1 MADHDLSGGKVS
13 AITSIRYR
21 PDVPGG
27 NSNIAVVA
35 QVGWGDG
42 AGSQGHALSWLHLHR
57 LCQGLNTARLHAVT
71 WD

>member
-27 NSNIAVVA
+27 SSNIAVVA
-35 QVGWGDG
+35 QVGQRAG
-42 AGSQGHALSWLHLHR
+42 AGGRYGWR
-57 LCQGLNTARLHAVT
+57 YRM
-71 WD
+71 